1 MGLASHH
8 IIITMIKQLFTGLA
22 VIAAFFLS
30 SCSDEDFFNA
40 DIRYPGA
47 ADGNVLTVEAW
58 ASEYPIE
65 IKTDNEW
72 RIKEDSRFF
81 RVTPESGTGNT
92 TVTLHVQ
99 NNQSEDRKQG
109 VMCVIFPGH
118 ENKNVELIIE
128 QKYAGDYDSDMAIP
142 ISTSNKVY
150 AVGYSYDATGEWAS
164 PNSVKKEIFDTDSL
178 IRTGKLI
185 VGPTQ
190 ASLSEYTVTGSSISE
205 MTNALAVK
213 ADVKG
218 GFGKFKAEA
227 NASFNMDHAKN
238 TNYEYATTYL
248 NLDVRTASFDTDIM
262 TLTDVYMT
270 DDAWYAINGAPR
282 EITIHGKTI
291 KKISYPSTI
300 EGFKKLIKEYGTHVI
315 MTAKLG
321 GRVRHSMEVD
331 ISNITS
337 AYDIK
342 AFAKAS
348 YDGTFVSASGSVDE
362 KFKQSYKDNKQN
374 VTIRLSVLGGDETK
388 AKRLGSNDGF
398 KKSNLDDWVQ
408 SVTAEN
414 MALVGFDS
422 YSLVPLYE
430 LVNES
435 LTEDV
440 FGVDG
445 KARKEALKQ
454 YMNGGMDNDPDFS
467 SYDCGTVTEFDITD
481 IDFNKAV
488 KSGSLVRDVVV
499 DGQYVGQI
507 CNEYI
512 PNINRDE
519 RVTVVYPVV
528 NNLPRYNMGFF
539 LGNRSHKPARICWDG
554 TNVTVEEYADLDF
567 GAVSRLYLRG
577 ASISSVL
584 PNGTTTM
591 PGRVKDSYCESF
603 GKSYRLVKIF
613 NHIWLGEDY
622 QATKKSNGVPLLEK
636 KTDPEIGFHN
646 GRYYYGWNMGKDPK
660 LPPSGW
666 RFPSADDY
674 RSIQSKLVANG
685 LTEIGK
691 SFSLGGVLGFD
702 ITNWNACIGGT
713 WEKDFVMY
721 ITSTYNDW
729 VNVMAIIKPDGAFQV
744 EPLQSTGLYS
754 IRFVKN

>member
-1 MGLASHH
+1 
-8 IIITMIKQLFTGLA
+8 MIKKLFTGLA
-22 VIAAFFLS
+22 VISALSLS
-30 SCSDEDFFNA
+30 SCKDEDSFFA
-40 DIRYPGA
+40 EVEYPNETT
-47 ADGNVLTVEAW
+47 DNVLTVDAW

-65 IKTDNEW
+65 INTEGEW
-72 RIKEDSRFF
+72 RVEKDSRFF
-81 RVTPESGTGNT
+81 RVTPENGTGNT
-92 TVTLHVQ
+92 TVTLYVQ
-99 NNQSEDRKQG
+99 NNQSEYRKEG
-109 VMCVIFPGH
+109 TLSIIFPGH
-118 ENKNVELIIE
+118 EDKNEELTIE
-128 QKYAGDYDSDMAIP
+128 QKYSGDYDTATP
-142 ISTSNKVY
+142 IDTSNKVY

-178 IRTGKLI
+178 IHDGKLV

-190 ASLSEYTVTGSSISE
+190 ASLSEYTITGSSISE
-205 MTNALAVK
+205 MTNSLAVK
-213 ADVKG
+213 ADVEG

-248 NLDVRTASFDTDIM
+248 NLDVRTASLDIDLM
-262 TLTDVYMT
+262 TLSDFYMT

-282 EITIHGKTI
+282 KNKRTGTKTVY
-291 KKISYPSTI
+291 YPSTK

-348 YDGTFVSASGSVDE
+348 YDGAFVSASGNVDE
-362 KFKQSYKDNKQN
+362 KFKQSYKNNRQN
-374 VTIRLSVLGGDETK
+374 VTIRLSVLGGDESK
-388 AKRLGSNDGF
+388 AKRLGSSDGF

-414 MALVGFDS
+414 MALVGFDN

-435 LTEDV
+435 LTEDGK
-440 FGVDG
+440 FEVDG

-454 YMNGGMDNDPDFS
+454 YMNGEMENDPDFS
-467 SYDCGTVTEFDITD
+467 TYDCGTVTEFDIND
-481 IDFNKAV
+481 INFSNAGNG
-488 KSGSLVRDVVV
+488 GSLVRDVVL

-512 PNINRDE
+512 PNINRDG
-519 RVTVVYPVV
+519 RVTVVYPVI
-528 NNLPRYNMGFF
+528 NNVPRYNMGFF

-554 TNVTVEEYADLDF
+554 TNVTIEEYADLDF
-567 GAVSRLYLRG
+567 GAVSKLYLRG
-577 ASISSVL
+577 ASISSIL
-584 PNGTTTM
+584 PEGTTTM
-591 PGRVKDSYCESF
+591 PGSVKDSYCESF

-613 NHIWLGEDY
+613 NHLWLGEDY
-622 QATKKSNGVPLLEK
+622 QAAKRSHGGNLSDKKP
-636 KTDPEIGFHN
+636 DPEIVKYN
-646 GRYYYGWNMGKDPK
+646 NRWYYAWCLGKDTQI
-660 LPPSGW
+660 PPLGW

-674 RSIQSKLVANG
+674 RAIQSKLAANG
-685 LTEIGK
+685 ITEIGK
-691 SFSLGGVLGFD
+691 AFMKDGVLGFD
-702 ITNWNACIGGT
+702 ITNWGARISSWSNNYI
-713 WEKDFVMY
+713 MY
-721 ITSTYNDW
+721 ITSTYDDDDW
-729 VNVMAIIKPDGAFQV
+729 ANVLPIIKNDGGFLI
-744 EPLQSTGLYS
+744 EPLPVVGFFS
-754 IRFVKN
+754 IRFIKD